1 MGAQLG
7 GCLGALTAQPLGQF
21 DGVAATRRVKWRQP
35 LPARDP
41 VQLGTAVQQ
50 VGRAPLLS
58 AVAGT
63 PEGAVD
69 LLRRWR
75 LGAGEVPLQAI
86 QQPQRRR
93 IVDGGL
99 RTALDQP
106 LRGLPLPERP
116 GVRQRGAA
124 GDDAAGRLDVGARVD
139 ERVQHLHVVAAG
151 RPVQRRLL
159 VRAVEPGVDSA
170 PASTRSATVAA
181 PLGKWP
187 GQSVATCSRVRDVPA
202 GSSSPIRAVANP
214 GCSASSRRSA
224 ARSPRWIASIT
235 ATASGSCGSMVTLC
249 LPDDAAGA

>member
-1 MGAQLG
+1 
-7 GCLGALTAQPLGQF
+7 
-21 DGVAATRRVKWRQP
+21 
-35 LPARDP
+35 
-41 VQLGTAVQQ
+41 
-50 VGRAPLLS
+50 
-58 AVAGT
+58 VAGT

-75 LGAGEVPLQAI
+75 LGAGEIPLQAI

-106 LRGLPLPERP
+106 MRGLPLPKRP

-159 VRAVEPGVDSA
+159 VRAAEPGVDLGA
-170 PASTRSATVAA
+170 RLDQERHGRGAVGEVAG
-181 PLGKWP
+181 PVG
-187 GQSVATCSRVRDVPA
+187 GDVQQ
-202 GSSSPIRAVANP
+202 
-214 GCSASSRRSA
+214 
-224 ARSPRWIASIT
+224 
-235 ATASGSCGSMVTLC
+235 
-249 LPDDAAGA
+249 GA